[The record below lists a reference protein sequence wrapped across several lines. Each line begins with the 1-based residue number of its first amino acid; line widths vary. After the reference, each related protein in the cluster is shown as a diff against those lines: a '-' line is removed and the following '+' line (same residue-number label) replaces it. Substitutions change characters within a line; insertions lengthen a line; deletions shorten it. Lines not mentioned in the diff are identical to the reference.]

1 MNNLVFLPAGSTDFP
16 DPSAAM
22 NEPNGL
28 LAAGSS
34 LTSNCILAAYRR
46 GIFPWFQHG
55 QPILWWSPNPRMVLR
70 PKNLHISKSLQKLIK
85 QQKLQTS
92 FNKKFREVVEACAG
106 ARNIGSET
114 WITEGIKK
122 AYCKLFDEG
131 FGLSVEVWSQNQ
143 LVGGLYGV
151 ILGEIFFGESMF
163 SKVSDASKIALVT
176 LVSHL
181 ETRGIKLIDCQVHSP
196 HLQSMG
202 AEVMPRDFFLS
213 ELKKLTTKTADRSL
227 TK

>member
-16 DPSAAM
+16 DPSDAM

-114 WITEGIKK
+114 W
-122 AYCKLFDEG
+122 

-176 LVSHL
+176 LVAHL

-213 ELKKLTTKTADRSL
+213 EVKKLTTKTADRSL

>member
-1 MNNLVFLPAGSTDFP
+1 MNDLVFLPAGSTDFP
-16 DPSAAM
+16 DPSDALD
-22 NEPNGL
+22 EPNGL
-28 LAAGSS
+28 LAVGSS
-34 LTSNCILAAYRR
+34 LTSNCILAAYQR
-46 GIFPWFQHG
+46 GIFPWFQYG

-70 PKNLHISKSLQKLIK
+70 PKNLHISKSLKKLIK

-92 FNKKFREVVEACAG
+92 INKRFKEVVEACAG
-106 ARNIGSET
+106 VRDISSET

-131 FGLSVEVWSQNQ
+131 FGLSVEVWSHNQ
-143 LVGGLYGV
+143 LVGGLYGL

-163 SKVSDASKIALVT
+163 SKVSDASKIALVA
-176 LVSHL
+176 LVTHL
-181 ETRGIKLIDCQVHSP
+181 ETKGIKLIDCQVHSP

-213 ELKKLTTKTADRSL
+213 ELEKLTIKTAYRNI
-227 TK
+227 T